1 MKNKTF
7 ELFFGTGGVG
17 KTTISC
23 ARAIALCQQGQRVLL
38 MTIDPAKRLKEV
50 LGLNDQSSGEIIKLS
65 SLPGFSPWSGSLDV
79 LLMDPEK
86 TIQKMSKSSLGSF
99 DLAKNRIVKVL
110 TKPNGGMNEILSL
123 VELEEHFQSGNYDCV
138 VLDTPP
144 GAHFLDFLGSIDK
157 MRKFFDSTFVEIFTS
172 LGKKN
177 TSNEKSSLFSKM
189 VGTGVKKLLD
199 QLEKVAGEKFV
210 QDFLSALEVIYQ
222 SQAAFKKGLEIEKRL
237 MDSSLSHWY
246 LVTST
251 EQGKVK
257 EALEMI
263 RGATKKLNQKLDLV
277 LNKSLSLLIE
287 EWDPKDLRSLE
298 LKKSL
303 LTREQNLLSFSKNYF
318 EKSLSFPDVVSPS
331 PLEHIKELS
340 KHWNQYV

>member
-1 MKNKTF
+1 
-7 ELFFGTGGVG
+7 
-17 KTTISC
+17 
-23 ARAIALCQQGQRVLL
+23 
-38 MTIDPAKRLKEV
+38 
-50 LGLNDQSSGEIIKLS
+50 
-65 SLPGFSPWSGSLDV
+65 
-79 LLMDPEK
+79 
-86 TIQKMSKSSLGSF
+86 
-99 DLAKNRIVKVL
+99 
-110 TKPNGGMNEILSL
+110 
-123 VELEEHFQSGNYDCV
+123 
-138 VLDTPP
+138 
-144 GAHFLDFLGSIDK
+144 

-177 TSNEKSSLFSKM
+177 SSHEKSSLFSKM

-237 MDSSLSHWY
+237 MDSTLSHWY

-277 LNKSLSLLIE
+277 LNKSLSQLIDQWE
-287 EWDPKDLRSLE
+287 PEDSRSLE

-303 LTREQNLLSFSKNYF
+303 LSREQNLLSFSKNYF
-318 EKSLSFPDVVSPS
+318 EKSLSFPDIVSPS

-340 KHWNQYV
+340 KHWNQYVSN